1 MLYRAVPG
9 CDVHDHHAQAHSL
22 LPVQRRLP
30 VSVVVRLESA
40 RLLAARGLR
49 REGDARHHSP
59 PRLLCLHAAD
69 SREYASHVGVR
80 STHRYG
86 DVTKGRRETCFD
98 LTSWCK

>member
-30 VSVVVRLESA
+30 VSVAVRVESA
-40 RLLAARGLR
+40 RLLAARGLG
-49 REGDARHHSP
+49 REGDVGHNGPS
-59 PRLLCLHAAD
+59 RLLGLHAAD
-69 SREYASHVGVR
+69 SREYAGHVRVR

-86 DVTKGRRETCFD
+86 DVTKGRRERCFD
-98 LTSWCK
+98 FASRCR